1 MVALQANKNV
11 TRMDIFLSLVQLL
24 QQNSHNRSSD
34 QLAKV
39 ISSGVRSF
47 AEHQQS
53 PMLIPVG
60 LAERWQWTQKFGED
74 HIGED
79 QLETFRVLTGAW
91 CWLAGVNRSTGVRC
105 SGCALCHEEKFQLLV
120 LIRSYTSS
128 FPFLNFLYKS
138 LCNQFR
144 NVMLVVSC
152 L

>member
-1 MVALQANKNV
+1 MLALQANKNV

-60 LAERWQWTQKFGED
+60 LAER
-74 HIGED
+74 
-79 QLETFRVLTGAW
+79 
-91 CWLAGVNRSTGVRC
+91 
-105 SGCALCHEEKFQLLV
+105 
-120 LIRSYTSS
+120 
-128 FPFLNFLYKS
+128 
-138 LCNQFR
+138 
-144 NVMLVVSC
+144 
-152 L
+152 